1 MVGDLHFRAMSSPE
15 QSGPIVVYGATGYTG
30 KLVAAELARRGA
42 DFVIAGRSASKLNA
56 LAATLA
62 DGPGVVAV
70 ALDDAAGLR
79 ALLRDAAAV
88 IACAGP
94 FALCGEAV
102 LAAAVETGTDY
113 VDTTGE
119 QPFIRKVFDEYG
131 PKAEATGAALLSGMG
146 FDYAPGDLIASL
158 TGAGIEGP
166 IDQLTIAYAIRGFG
180 PTRGTALS
188 ALEMISGG
196 DLEWFGG
203 SYREASRQAG
213 RGRFDFP
220 SPIGSRAVGRYPAGE
235 QITVPKHLDVATVRT
250 VIEMSSVTPRALGP
264 LAAPAMT
271 ATGYLMDSPL
281 RKAAAKLI
289 ERLPEG
295 PRTADRQ
302 AVRYTVVCDAVGA
315 TGRRRGIVRGGDVY
329 GTTAVTTTEAALRM
343 AAPGY
348 ERSGGLAPAQAF
360 DPEDFLDSLR
370 EHGVTHQLT
379 EIG

>member
-1 MVGDLHFRAMSSPE
+1 MSSPE

-42 DFVIAGRSASKLNA
+42 DFVIAGRSPSKLNA

-62 DGPGVVAV
+62 AGPGVVAV

-102 LAAAVETGTDY
+102 LTAAVETGTHY

-166 IDQLTIAYAIRGFG
+166 IDQLTIAYAIRGFS

-188 ALEMISGG
+188 TLEMIGGG
-196 DLEWFGG
+196 DLEWVGG
-203 SYREASRQAG
+203 KYREASRKAG
-213 RGRFDFP
+213 RGRF
-220 SPIGSRAVGRYPAGE
+220 
-235 QITVPKHLDVATVRT
+235 H
-250 VIEMSSVTPRALGP
+250 
-264 LAAPAMT
+264 
-271 ATGYLMDSPL
+271 
-281 RKAAAKLI
+281 
-289 ERLPEG
+289 
-295 PRTADRQ
+295 
-302 AVRYTVVCDAVGA
+302 
-315 TGRRRGIVRGGDVY
+315 
-329 GTTAVTTTEAALRM
+329 
-343 AAPGY
+343 
-348 ERSGGLAPAQAF
+348 
-360 DPEDFLDSLR
+360 
-370 EHGVTHQLT
+370 
-379 EIG
+379 